1 MPVLGVPIAL
11 FADIWRLVAT
21 IIAIRQALDYS
32 STLRAGAVVVL
43 GFIPYTFVM
52 YFALSLIGGI

>member
-1 MPVLGVPIAL
+1 MGVPIAI
-11 FADIWRLVAT
+11 FAEVWRLVAT

-32 STLRAGAVVVL
+32 STLRAIAVVIL

-52 YFALSLIGGI
+52 YFALSIIGGI